1 MVGSGLDVMEGRKRN
16 VEDIF
21 TGDIFEEIQLPHSV
35 SFELVGTSLPTNQD
49 IYFVAKWH
57 EIFDRYTTA

>member
-1 MVGSGLDVMEGRKRN
+1 MAGSGLDVMEGRKRN